1 MVVSVLASSIHGH
14 SPNPLCQPRH
24 RISDERR
31 VVEQGRCRAARP
43 ASAVVHR
50 RPPHQQ
56 SGAVRGASCTL
67 QSDGAF
73 AASRLSVERN
83 GDGRRGLTD
92 VCSTASP
99 RRGLDRYAP
108 GATACGSEMWTALR

>member
-14 SPNPLCQPRH
+14 SPNPLCQPGYRVT
-24 RISDERR
+24 DDLT

-56 SGAVRGASCTL
+56 PGAVK
-67 QSDGAF
+67 
-73 AASRLSVERN
+73 AAGQYGV
-83 GDGRRGLTD
+83 
-92 VCSTASP
+92 
-99 RRGLDRYAP
+99 
-108 GATACGSEMWTALR
+108 ALA